1 MSERNAEGRVC
12 MMIVGPWGGIVMK
25 TKKRKRKGKV
35 DPAILA
41 DIVKGVV
48 RAAKPEKIVLFGS
61 AARDEMG
68 PDSGIDLLVVKRGKF
83 NRHEVTAPIYD
94 HLSGEAAVDV
104 VVVTPEEVERYR
116 DTHCLVICPALRE
129 GKVIYEAKTLSARR
143 SSGMDSPRQEQP
155 GARSRAPTGPG

>member
-1 MSERNAEGRVC
+1 
-12 MMIVGPWGGIVMK
+12 MK
-25 TKKRKRKGKV
+25 AKKRARRGKA

-41 DIVKGVV
+41 DMVKAVV

-61 AARDEMG
+61 AARGTMG
-68 PDSGIDLLVVKRGKF
+68 PDSDYDLLVIKGGKF
-83 NRHEVTAPIYD
+83 NRHRVTVEIYD

-129 GKVIYEAKTLSARR
+129 GKVIYEAKALSARR
-143 SSGMDSPRQEQP
+143 SSRMDSPGQEQP
-155 GARSRAPTGPG
+155 GARAHARTGRGPGGQMF